1 MQNRSIRKTAKTLLL
16 AGSILT
22 ASSSLHAAHA
32 QAVDV
37 AVPPA
42 PMGWASW
49 NSFGT
54 DITETI
60 IKDQANAIKEFNT
73 RLPQNTPK
81 YTQVNIDAGFWMIG
95 QGRRSDGSQNIDA
108 TKWTGGSLKSS
119 VNYIHSLGLKAGAY
133 MDVGFNGCAGHA
145 GSEGYYF
152 PDIQR
157 FADNGFDYVKVDFC
171 GGRGQGLG
179 PKEAYSKIAL
189 AVQSAVIQAQR
200 DIYLSICNWG
210 FYGPPGFSDSGKGP
224 WTWAPGINGIA
235 SNMWRTSDDIT
246 FAVGSN
252 ARASA
257 EDVLV
262 NFRANYHPEAQH
274 TGYYNDP
281 DMMVIGMD
289 GVDFNPADPVQSR
302 AHMSLWAVSGAPLMM
317 GNNMKTLLQQPQFSA
332 ILTNPAVIKI
342 DQDSRGLPPIRVDT
356 PALGQEIYARRLA
369 GKGQRA
375 VVLLNTNLQPVKMS
389 FTASQLGLL
398 PTGALSVKDVW
409 SNTPAER
416 ASGRYEATVPAFGTM
431 MFLVSGTDMTS
442 VPSAARAG
450 TSPAGYPTFTATLA
464 SATSAR
470 TASVYEGETHL
481 DIEYVN
487 ERTDTVVM
495 AMTTND
501 GEATNVAFP
510 PTGRGGRGTVSVVNL
525 LKRTGPN
532 TVSFQAL
539 DRNAGPRVS
548 TVSVAPGP
556 VPGLQPASFAAE
568 ATTIV
573 TGAASL
579 GDCSACPGGK
589 KVSYVGTGWGNS
601 GTVTFGGITAP
612 QDGTYRINI
621 AYLSAESRQA
631 TVEVNGGAAQTA
643 SFYRA
648 KDWNTVQV
656 TPVTVSL
663 KKGVN
668 SLTFSNAAGFAPD
681 ITALSAPLPVV
692 TN

>member
-1 MQNRSIRKTAKTLLL
+1 
-16 AGSILT
+16 
-22 ASSSLHAAHA
+22 
-32 QAVDV
+32 V
-37 AVPPA
+37 
-42 PMGWASW
+42 
-49 NSFGT
+49 
-54 DITETI
+54 
-60 IKDQANAIKEFNT
+60 
-73 RLPQNTPK
+73 
-81 YTQVNIDAGFWMIG
+81 
-95 QGRRSDGSQNIDA
+95 
-108 TKWTGGSLKSS
+108 WT
-119 VNYIHSLGLKAGAY
+119 
-133 MDVGFNGCAGHA
+133 
-145 GSEGYYF
+145 
-152 PDIQR
+152 
-157 FADNGFDYVKVDFC
+157 
-171 GGRGQGLG
+171 
-179 PKEAYSKIAL
+179 
-189 AVQSAVIQAQR
+189 
-200 DIYLSICNWG
+200 
-210 FYGPPGFSDSGKGP
+210 
-224 WTWAPGINGIA
+224 
-235 SNMWRTSDDIT
+235 
-246 FAVGSN
+246 
-252 ARASA
+252 
-257 EDVLV
+257 
-262 NFRANYHPEAQH
+262 
-274 TGYYNDP
+274 
-281 DMMVIGMD
+281 
-289 GVDFNPADPVQSR
+289 
-302 AHMSLWAVSGAPLMM
+302 
-317 GNNMKTLLQQPQFSA
+317 
-332 ILTNPAVIKI
+332 
-342 DQDSRGLPPIRVDT
+342 
-356 PALGQEIYARRLA
+356 
-369 GKGQRA
+369 
-375 VVLLNTNLQPVKMS
+375 
-389 FTASQLGLL
+389 
-398 PTGALSVKDVW
+398 
-409 SNTPAER
+409 NTPAER